1 MENVNHSS
9 SSSSADDHDHHQNP
23 PILHPPAASRSKAGG
38 WKAIKYILG
47 NESFEKLASMSL
59 IANITVYLN
68 KNYNLSGIFLVN
80 VINIWNGFSN
90 ISSLAGAFVS
100 DTYLGKFRTL
110 LLGSISSLLGM
121 GTLTLTAGIHQL
133 RPSSVCTD
141 KSHCPQPK
149 SWQLCFLFT
158 GLGLLSLGAGG
169 IRPCNIAFGA
179 DQFDTKTE
187 KGRAQLES
195 FFNWWYFTFTV
206 ALVIA
211 LTAVVYIQTDVS
223 WTLGFAIPT
232 ACFVL
237 SITIFLIGRHTY
249 VYVKPQGSI
258 FSDMVKVITA
268 ACRKYGAS
276 TETGSE
282 KPFYN
287 PNMATRSNTDA
298 VKLPHT
304 DRFKFLDKAAIIID
318 PNELDIQG
326 MPKNGWRLCSLQQ
339 VEQLKCLVAIM
350 PVWVTA
356 IGTFLTMDQQNTF
369 GVLQALQMDRSIGK
383 HFDFPPGWMN
393 ITSMLTLS
401 VWIYIYERVY
411 IPQMKK
417 MTGEGKRL
425 STKVRILIG
434 IVMSIL
440 CMLVAGIV
448 EEHRRNL
455 ALKHGSFISPAS
467 FALLLP
473 QFCLSGLNEAFAAV
487 AIMEFF
493 TMQLPDSMRTV
504 AGAIFFLSLSISSY
518 LGTFIVNII
527 HKVTS
532 NKSDQLPWLGG
543 HDLNKIR
550 LDYYY
555 YFIAALGALNF
566 AYFNFYASR
575 YVLRSNFSGSEGEE
589 VVLERSVACNSSNN
603 MSDECNITIDKEKG
617 LERHIGSNV

>member
-1 MENVNHSS
+1 MGNVNHSS
-9 SSSSADDHDHHQNP
+9 SSSSANDHDHHQNP
-23 PILHPPAASRSKAGG
+23 PILHPPAAPRSKAGG

-100 DTYLGKFRTL
+100 DTYLGKFLTL

-133 RPSSVCTD
+133 RPSSVCAD

-169 IRPCNIAFGA
+169 IRPCNIACGA
-179 DQFDTKTE
+179 DNLIPKQRKE
-187 KGRAQLES
+187 EL
-195 FFNWWYFTFTV
+195 NWKAF
-206 ALVIA
+206 
-211 LTAVVYIQTDVS
+211 
-223 WTLGFAIPT
+223 
-232 ACFVL
+232 
-237 SITIFLIGRHTY
+237 SIGGRHTY

-268 ACRKYGAS
+268 AYRKYRAS
-276 TETGSE
+276 TRTGSE
-282 KPFYN
+282 KSFYN
-287 PNMATRSNTDA
+287 PNITTRSNTDA

-318 PNELDIQG
+318 PNELHIKECQR
-326 MPKNGWRLCSLQQ
+326 M
-339 VEQLKCLVAIM
+339 
-350 PVWVTA
+350 
-356 IGTFLTMDQQNTF
+356 NTF
-369 GVLQALQMDRSIGK
+369 GVLQALQMDRSIGR
-383 HFDFPPGWMN
+383 HFNFPPGWMN

-401 VWIYIYERVY
+401 
-411 IPQMKK
+411 
-417 MTGEGKRL
+417 
-425 STKVRILIG
+425 
-434 IVMSIL
+434 
-440 CMLVAGIV
+440 
-448 EEHRRNL
+448 
-455 ALKHGSFISPAS
+455 
-467 FALLLP
+467 
-473 QFCLSGLNEAFAAV
+473 FCLSGLNEAFAAV

-518 LGTFIVNII
+518 FGTFIVNII

-532 NKSDQLPWLGG
+532 NKSNQLPWLGG

-550 LDYYY
+550 FDYYY
-555 YFIAALGALNF
+555 YFIAAL
-566 AYFNFYASR
+566 
-575 YVLRSNFSGSEGEE
+575 
-589 VVLERSVACNSSNN
+589 
-603 MSDECNITIDKEKG
+603 
-617 LERHIGSNV
+617 